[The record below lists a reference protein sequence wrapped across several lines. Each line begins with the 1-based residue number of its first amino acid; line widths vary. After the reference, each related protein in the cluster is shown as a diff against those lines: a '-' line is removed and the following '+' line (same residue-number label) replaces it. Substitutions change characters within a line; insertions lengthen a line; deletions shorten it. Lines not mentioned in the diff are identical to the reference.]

1 MAELTR
7 EQRDAALADDRAVAV
22 VAGAGT
28 GKTRVLTERYLDLVL
43 RRDVKVPRILAVTF
57 TEKAAREMKERIR
70 GALRGK
76 GRTDL
81 AWAAE
86 FAPVSTIHAFLARML
101 RERAL
106 DAGLDPR
113 FAIADEITAEFL
125 REEAIAEAVD
135 SAAGRDALVDLAG
148 AEDDLRALY
157 EAARATP
164 LELAELT
171 LLPFDPEALKPRMAR
186 FLAAASEVR
195 LTAPGTGSKLQGLR
209 LSRARFLALDPDAAE
224 EFFDLVKGGVAAAQ
238 RDLFLEGK
246 EIAKAYLPLRHLDRA
261 RATGAAVVET
271 LGRLDALYTA
281 KKRAEGLLDFAD
293 LEREG
298 LRLLRSSAGE
308 AVLDEYDHVLVDEY
322 QDTNRLQEAILDRL
336 THKNVRFGVG
346 DEKQSIYRFRHADA
360 AVFQEL
366 RGKARPYPLGGS
378 FRARPEL
385 LAFTN
390 ALFRDLFAGTG
401 VEPQDLRAEAP
412 WREKTA
418 PSIELIAP
426 GARDAADGRRHE
438 ATAIARRL
446 RQLVDGKELDL
457 TRADRPASKLR
468 YRHCAILLRATTN
481 LVLYER
487 ALGEEGVPYV
497 VVQGRGY
504 YAAREVVD
512 LAHLLLLL
520 SDPSDDYRAVAA
532 LTSLFCGVPEAD
544 LVHLQDSAPREPGR
558 KREPL
563 LLRLLRSP
571 RPLPIPPQ
579 RWERLRIFADRFQR
593 WRAAAQRVST
603 GDLVEAILRETGFAE
618 LMLLEFDGRRRH
630 ANLMKALRRARQT
643 QEDFATFGR
652 SLLEFRERELRE
664 SEAPVAAED
673 DDVVKIM
680 TIHAAKGLEFPL
692 VVVADLTAGKRGGKG
707 PILRAS
713 DGAFSFRLR
722 GDQESE
728 EPPGY
733 AELKA
738 WDARQDAAEE
748 TRLLYV
754 AFTRAEEHLVLTGA
768 LAGARR
774 DNVLVR
780 LLGAL
785 PPGVR
790 VVDTAPLT
798 RPDARRRR
806 NAAVRAAIRRRA
818 DLPPS
823 VVRDEPAARALL
835 ERLDA
840 TRRPALDRTP
850 YVAAAADLVEFQ
862 RCPRR
867 YRLQR
872 MLGIELEEP
881 PEGDERPD
889 ADEHPR
895 REIGTAFHE
904 IMEKEGP
911 LAAPDAETVKRY
923 FPPAGPAD
931 VEKVRRWCAW
941 VRDQPIVRGLLGRAV
956 RQEMPFL
963 VRIEGL
969 VVRGKIDLYAKEPPL
984 LLDWKTGERPRPK
997 EYEVQV
1003 AVYLAALR
1011 ALKLPAPDR
1020 AQLVYVDAQQVVD
1033 VAEKP
1038 VAPLIQAFKA
1048 AHGEGAFAPKPGDA
1062 CFHCEFRKACKKD
1075 GVAVPDAPT
1084 LFD

>member
-1 MAELTR
+1 MADLTR
-7 EQRDAALADDRAVAV
+7 EQAAAARADDRAIAV

-43 RRDVKVPRILAVTF
+43 RRGVPVGRILAVTF

-70 GALRGK
+70 GALRGA
-76 GRTDL
+76 GRADL
-81 AWAAE
+81 ARAAE

-125 REEAIAEAVD
+125 RDEAIAETVD
-135 SAAGRDALVDLAG
+135 SSGTLRDALVDLAG

-164 LELAELT
+164 LEFGELQPMAPD
-171 LLPFDPEALKPRMAR
+171 LDGLRARMAR
-186 FLAAASEVR
+186 FLEACQETRAG
-195 LTAPGTGSKLQGLR
+195 APGTLAKVQGLR
-209 LSRARFLALDPDAAE
+209 GGRARFLALDPDAAE
-224 EFFDLVKGGVAAAQ
+224 EFSGLTKGGVAAAQ
-238 RDLFLEGK
+238 RELFAEGK
-246 EIAKAYLPLRHLDRA
+246 EIAKAYLPLRNLARA
-261 RATGAAVVET
+261 RATGAAVVEA
-271 LGRLDALYTA
+271 LAKLDTTYRH
-281 KKRAEGLLDFAD
+281 KKRAEGLLDFSD

-298 LRLLRSSAGE
+298 LKLLRSPAGA
-308 AVLDEYDHVLVDEY
+308 AVLAEFDHVLVDEY

-336 THKNVRFGVG
+336 SERSVRFGVG

-390 ALFRDLFAGTG
+390 GLFRELFAGTG
-401 VEPQDLRAEAP
+401 VEPQELRAEAP
-412 WREKTA
+412 WRGKAA
-418 PSIELIAP
+418 PSVELIAP
-426 GARDAADGRRHE
+426 PAANAAEGRRRE

-446 RQLVDGKELDL
+446 REIVERGELDL
-457 TRADRPASKLR
+457 TRADRPPGKLR
-468 YRHCAILLRATTN
+468 YRHCALLLRSTTN

-487 ALGEEGVPYV
+487 AFGEAGVPYV
-497 VVQGRGY
+497 VIQGRGY

-520 SDPSDDYRAVAA
+520 SDPSDRYREVAA
-532 LTSLFCGVPEAD
+532 RTSLFCGVPEGD
-544 LVHLQDSAPREPGR
+544 LVDLPKEGPLGAPRP
-558 KREPL
+558 
-563 LLRLLRSP
+563 P
-571 RPLPIPPQ
+571 RIPPD
-579 RWERLRIFADRFQR
+579 RWERLTTFARRLER
-593 WRAAAQRVST
+593 WRGLARRVST
-603 GDLVEAILRETGFAE
+603 GDLVETILRETLFPE
-618 LMLLEFDGRRRH
+618 LMLLEPDGRRRH

-643 QEDFATFGR
+643 TEDFATFGR

-692 VVVADLTAGKRGGKG
+692 VVVGDLAWRPGSRRT
-707 PILRAS
+707 PPFRAA
-713 DGAFSFRLR
+713 DGAFSFKLR
-722 GDQESE
+722 DLG

-733 AELKA
+733 GELKG
-738 WDARQDAAEE
+738 WEDAQETAEG

-754 AFTRAEEHLVLTGA
+754 AFTRAEEHLLLSGA
-768 LAGARR
+768 LAGARP
-774 DNVLVR
+774 DNVLAR
-780 LLGAL
+780 LVGS
-785 PPGVR
+785 PPAGTR

-798 RPDARRRR
+798 KPDARRRR
-806 NAAVRAAIRRRA
+806 HAAVRAAIRRRA
-818 DLPPS
+818 DLPPD
-823 VVRDEPAARALL
+823 VARDGEAARELL
-835 ERLDA
+835 ARLGA
-840 TRRPALDRTP
+840 AKPPAPDSTP

-911 LAAPDAETVKRY
+911 GALPDAETVKRY
-923 FPPAGPAD
+923 FPPAGPA
-931 VEKVRRWCAW
+931 EIGKIRRWCEW
-941 VRDQPIVRGLLGRAV
+941 LSRQPIVGGLGGPGV
-956 RQEMPFL
+956 RKEMPFL

-969 VVRGKIDLYAKEPPL
+969 AIRGKIDLYSPEPPL
-984 LLDWKTGERPRPK
+984 LLDWKTGERVRAK
-997 EYEVQV
+997 EYEIQV

-1011 ALKLPAPDR
+1011 ALRLAAPDHGK
-1020 AQLVYVDAQQVVD
+1020 LVYVDAQQVVD
-1033 VAEKP
+1033 VPERP
-1038 VAPLIQAFKA
+1038 VAPLIEEFRA
-1048 AHGEGAFAPKPGDA
+1048 AHRGAGAFAPRPGEA
-1062 CFHCEFRKACKKD
+1062 CFHCEFRKACARN
-1075 GVAVPDAPT
+1075 GVDVPRTPS
-1084 LFD
+1084 LFES